1 MSNDQNR
8 PAGIRDGSF
17 PATTNDAAAAL
28 KRLVGE
34 AMTLR
39 RNILG
44 GNERTSAEPND
55 FDELLAL
62 IPLIAEEVERAEV

>member
-1 MSNDQNR
+1 MPTD
-8 PAGIRDGSF
+8 PK
-17 PATTNDAAAAL
+17 AASAAL

-44 GNERTSAEPND
+44 GDERTSDEPND
-55 FDELLAL
+55 FDDLLAL
-62 IPLIAEEVERAEV
+62 IPQIAEEVERA